1 MPRGTRHTLTGLL
14 DWTERGHI
22 LRVDGGGVWTLDP
35 DRALRKWLGKRVTI
49 EGVRTGFDFLSVE
62 RITAAGGT

>member
-1 MPRGTRHTLTGLL
+1 MTG
-14 DWTERGHI
+14 RGHV

-35 DRALRKWLGKRVTI
+35 DRRLHQWLGQRVTI

-62 RITAAGGT
+62 RITVAGGT